1 MPVIRPPPISTWL
14 YCGGASASCP
24 GIPMYDWRAFTAV
37 APVMA
42 PVFAIFP
49 LATEL
54 MTPLAKAPAFGQGGI
69 EGLPADGM
77 AALPGGGRRGSLR
90 EFPAHDTRQAAGEG
104 SIPAVV
110 SRRASASASGRTE
123 ALAGYSFGG
132 HAYAAHRH
140 HGFAQHAAP
149 GMPDVYPQAAHK
161 AVHLLRDF
169 QERDGAEKPNE
180 DVPGNGGAALCGDL
194 LPYLFFRQGRGRD
207 SGQAGQQQNQNRY
220 ANKARNPFHTH
231 DLTFL
236 LKLDFLD

>member
-1 MPVIRPPPISTWL
+1 
-14 YCGGASASCP
+14 
-24 GIPMYDWRAFTAV
+24 
-37 APVMA
+37 MA

-180 DVPGNGGAALCGDL
+180 DVPGNGGAASAAICCRTSSSVRAEAGTAARPDNSKTKTDMLIKREIL
-194 LPYLFFRQGRGRD
+194 FIHMTLPFC
-207 SGQAGQQQNQNRY
+207 
-220 ANKARNPFHTH
+220 
-231 DLTFL
+231 
-236 LKLDFLD
+236 